1 MLALYPSRPVC
12 SNALLAGRD
21 ETVGEP
27 AQSVETLGC
36 HSVLELQLPLDRPG
50 SDRSLRKGIQER
62 VGLQI
67 LQARIPQPQRRLEPL
82 ERLGSIAPLRIDRG
96 VLIGWGVAEGCR
108 QFRKD
113 SFRIGV
119 PAELVMRSPRGT
131 VGSCQWSGFV
141 SHEARALLR
150 SPSP

>member
-1 MLALYPSRPVC
+1 MKMWA
-12 SNALLAGRD
+12 
-21 ETVGEP
+21 TVP
-27 AQSVETLGC
+27 TGC
-36 HSVLELQLPLDRPG
+36 HSVLELQLPLD
-50 SDRSLRKGIQER
+50 DLEATLLAQGIQER

-67 LQARIPQPQRRLEPL
+67 LQARIPQPQSRLEPL

-119 PAELVMRSPRGT
+119 PAELVIDHR
-131 VGSCQWSGFV
+131 
-141 SHEARALLR
+141 EAPLAHPVVRLPLPQGAPAL
-150 SPSP
+150 